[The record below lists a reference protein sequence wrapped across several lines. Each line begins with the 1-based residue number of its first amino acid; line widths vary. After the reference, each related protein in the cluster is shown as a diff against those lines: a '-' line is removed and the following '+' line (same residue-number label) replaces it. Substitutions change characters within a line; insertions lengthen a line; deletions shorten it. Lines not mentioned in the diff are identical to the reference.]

1 MKHFKNKK
9 FKGQAIVPYLLLTL
23 LTLLFC
29 YLFCTKYGIFGSK
42 VDWISQ
48 HSVFPDYFRQQFYA
62 TGKLI
67 PEFAANIGGG
77 QNIFN
82 FAYYGLLSPLFLPS
96 YALPFVKMTDY
107 VMWMSFSCLL
117 SSVLLLYH
125 WLRSRDFSVKISFC
139 SALSFL
145 LAGPVIYH
153 SYSQIMFINYMPFLI
168 LGLLSVDKYFQ
179 EASFV
184 ETHRILPFTRQFP
197 LILSLFLMIMT
208 SFYFSIGGMLVLVI
222 YGVYR
227 YGQTLEFLHQKLA
240 IKNFIIDGIHFITS
254 FIIAICLSGLLLVP
268 TAYALFGRGSDDSS
282 STSKGIQSLAS
293 LLFPHIKLSGFFYS
307 PYGLGFGSFILTV
320 LFASLAYKKWS
331 ERFLAWSVFVILT
344 VPIFLYLLNGGLYLR
359 YKAFIPFLP
368 LLCYMMANY
377 LRALDSKLDHNLS
390 RLGLVPYVLTILCL
404 VIFRHGNS
412 FGEFWKYILLDA
424 LIMLAAYL
432 LFWILH
438 KRILPTFNWSFLL
451 TIPMMIF
458 LAVFGSIY
466 GNKYGT
472 EVDSAFYEKVT
483 DSTIGQA
490 ISDILDEDNSYY
502 RISQIGYSNENAA
515 NLNRIWNIRQNI
527 SSIYTSSYNTDYQNF
542 RQKTFDI
549 EQPFRNYLMQSVSQ
563 NPVYQRFMGEKYIIS
578 SNTLN
583 GYSLYKDYGDFKV
596 YQNPSASPLA
606 YGTNQLMSET
616 DYKKLAFPYNQTALL
631 SYAVV
636 KNTSANDNMNKTSG
650 FKESIQKTSS
660 EKNASE
666 ENIPEQ
672 TSNTANVQKTN
683 LNLGPKNSGSGNSDT
698 PFWLSKISKG
708 YQIKAK
714 KHHGIEMYLYSEE
727 GSAQDQYNL
736 QKIQSQ
742 DHLLFLR
749 FHVKNLHPNKDMII
763 SVNGERNKLSAKK
776 HIYYNNNT
784 TFTYA
789 VSLTA
794 GQDSVKVSFGKG
806 AYQITDIEAYIG
818 ILPDTSL
825 YQSEFKL
832 DWDQT
837 KGNVISGSI
846 QMENDGYFISTLPY
860 DENFDIQVDGETVTP
875 EKVNTAFLGCKLSEG
890 KHTIQISYHAPG
902 LAVGKCISIVG
913 ILLLIALLIIE
924 KFTHW
929 VPTSDLKAKG
939 ELSH

>member
-9 FKGQAIVPYLLLTL
+9 LKGQGLVPYLLLTL
-23 LTLLFC
+23 LTFLFC

-48 HSVFPDYFRQQFYA
+48 HSVFPDYFRQQFYE

-67 PEFAANIGGG
+67 PEFASNIGGG
-77 QNIFN
+77 QNIYN

-107 VMWMSFSCLL
+107 VMGMSFCCLL
-117 SSVLLLYH
+117 ASVLLLYH
-125 WLRSRDFSVKISFC
+125 WLRSRDFYIKISFC
-139 SALSFL
+139 TALSFL

-153 SYSQIMFINYMPFLI
+153 SYSQIMFMNYMPFLI
-168 LGLLSVDKYFQ
+168 FGFLSVDKYFQ
-179 EASFV
+179 ETSFV
-184 ETHRILPFTRQFP
+184 ENHRILPFRRQLP
-197 LILSLFLMIMT
+197 LIFCLFLMIMT
-208 SFYFSIGGMLVLVI
+208 SFYFSIGGMLILVI
-222 YGVYR
+222 YGIYR
-227 YGQTLEFLHQKLA
+227 YGQALESLQQKVT
-240 IKNFIIDGIHFITS
+240 IKYFFIDGIHFITS
-254 FIIAICLSGLLLVP
+254 FVIAICLSGLLLVP
-268 TAYALFGRGSDDSS
+268 TAYALFGRNSDGSS
-282 STSKGIQSLAS
+282 STTKSIQSLAS
-293 LLFPHIKLSGFFYS
+293 LFLPQIKLSGFLYS

-331 ERFLAWSVFVILT
+331 ERFLSWSVFVILT
-344 VPIFLYLLNGGLYLR
+344 VPVFLYVLNGGLYLR

-368 LLCYMMANY
+368 LLCYIMANY
-377 LRALDSKLDHNLS
+377 LQTLDARSKHSLL
-390 RLGLVPYVLTILCL
+390 RLGLVPYLLTILCL
-404 VIFRHGNS
+404 VIFRHGNN
-412 FGEFWKYILLDA
+412 FGEFWKFILLDG
-424 LIMLAAYL
+424 LIMLATYL

-451 TIPMMIF
+451 TIPMIVF

-466 GNKYGT
+466 GSKYGT

-483 DSTIGQA
+483 DSSIGQA
-490 ISDILDEDNSYY
+490 ISDILDEDDSYY

-515 NLNRIWNIRQNI
+515 NLNRIWDIRQNI
-527 SSIYTSSYNTDYQNF
+527 SSIYTSSYNTEYQNF

-578 SNTLN
+578 ANTLN
-583 GYSLYKDYGDFKV
+583 GYNLYKDYGAFKV
-596 YQNPSASPLA
+596 YQNPSASPIA

-616 DYKKLAFPYNQTALL
+616 DYKKLIFPYNQTALL

-636 KNTSANDNMNKTSG
+636 KDTPANDSMNKTFG
-650 FKESIQKTSS
+650 LKESIQKTSS
-660 EKNASE
+660 EKNATE
-666 ENIPEQ
+666 GNIPKQ
-672 TSNTANVQKTN
+672 DSCTANIQKTN
-683 LNLGPKNSGSGNSDT
+683 LNLKPRNNGVGDSDT
-698 PFWLSKISKG
+698 PSWLSKTSNG
-708 YQIKAK
+708 YQVKAR
-714 KHHGIEMYLYSEE
+714 KHHGIELYIYSEE

-794 GQDSVKVSFGKG
+794 GQDSVKISFGKG
-806 AYQITDIEAYIG
+806 SYQITDIEAYIG
-818 ILPDTSL
+818 TLPDTSL

-832 DWDQT
+832 NRSQT
-837 KGNVISGSI
+837 KENIISGSI
-846 QMENDGYFISTLPY
+846 QMENDGYFISTIPY
-860 DENFDIQVDGETVTP
+860 DKNFDIQVDGETVTS
-875 EKVNTAFLGCKLSEG
+875 EKVNTAFLGCKLSKGE
-890 KHTIQISYHAPG
+890 HTIQIIYHAPG
-902 LAVGKCISIVG
+902 LAVGKCMSVIG
-913 ILLLIALLIIE
+913 ILLLIVLRIV
-924 KFTHW
+924 K
-929 VPTSDLKAKG
+929 K
-939 ELSH
+939 